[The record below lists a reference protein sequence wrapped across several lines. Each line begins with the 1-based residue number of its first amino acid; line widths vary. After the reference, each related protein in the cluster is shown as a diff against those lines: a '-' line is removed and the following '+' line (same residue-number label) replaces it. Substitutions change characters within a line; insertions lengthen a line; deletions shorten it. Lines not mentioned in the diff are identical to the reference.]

1 MMVTG
6 DYHYTAIAVARGT
19 GMIPPGRR
27 LVIIQSASEASA
39 ATAQPK
45 PAQKAPKP
53 TMTHALASSHGPHV
67 AFADLE
73 RRLNALASLQHSS
86 EGEEVQSHHQ
96 QPASLHMQPASELQQ
111 QQHERVRVGQLHLM
125 LPGPKMP
132 AWRTHEQQAQEV
144 QAWQAGHV
152 TQLPAQHQSA
162 APQQEQQH
170 LPQLPDDNLKETVSE
185 QGGHVHWSDDHCHL
199 SLPIET
205 SPAGVQ
211 KGTLHQPC
219 DHLAEQLVFSQPSH
233 DYHRQHIQ
241 SSLSHV
247 YEDDLPVQLSEQ
259 ADHFRGLTA
268 GLLFLTEGYSP
279 GQEPQ
284 TALETVAEHSPGGGP
299 VLRHRAGLSA
309 HAAARTVCTARERDA
324 ACCGVCTHE
333 VPPERANHGAVE
345 QQGLTSDGAWTRASH
360 SRKKACLP
368 CMLCCEACIALSACQ
383 YVPTAALLIN
393 NLLVCF

>member
-284 TALETVAEHSPGGGP
+284 TALETVQSIAQGEAQCCVTGQAFQHM
-299 VLRHRAGLSA
+299 LQ
-309 HAAARTVCTARERDA
+309 HA
-324 ACCGVCTHE
+324 
-333 VPPERANHGAVE
+333 
-345 QQGLTSDGAWTRASH
+345 QS
-360 SRKKACLP
+360 
-368 CMLCCEACIALSACQ
+368 
-383 YVPTAALLIN
+383 ALLESVMQHAVVFARMKSHQKGQIME
-393 NLLVCF
+393 LLSSRGLHQMVHGQEHHIPVRKLVYPACSAVKLV